1 MRIVVTTTQ
10 GIAGI
15 VEKKTQTINISP
27 FDTTPKS
34 LIDDKGDLLVGLS
47 AGTLGKL
54 SLGTD
59 GNVLLA
65 DSTQTEGIKWGPSPS
80 AGGTFECYN
89 NDGVTHALGTVVI
102 VDPSVDYG
110 VKKTT
115 SDGDPKVMAV
125 AVEAVSAASSGDY
138 AQTGLLEVLVQGN
151 VSRGMW
157 LVCSTTS
164 GRARAAGYIKPTSG
178 GIGIAQTEYAGG
190 AAGSVYALVDIDLNS
205 TAPLQRLT
213 TKSTS
218 TSSTISHTTDP
229 GTDLLIVCVMASGT
243 TPPTTITW
251 NGTGLTK
258 HIDSGNIDASI
269 WYLRNPTIGTY
280 SIVISGGTVWGVEAT
295 NYAGT
300 QSSPLRTGAVQAGTS
315 GSVTTRTISPSSAA
329 GDIVIDL
336 LVDDTSND
344 FAPTGG
350 QTQLSA
356 FAGGST
362 AYMRTSYL
370 AGSAGS
376 TTMSWAGSTNTYITL
391 VGCAIAGS

>member
-59 GNVLLA
+59 GNVLIA

-115 SDGDPKVMAV
+115 SDGDPKVMAI
-125 AVEAVSAASSGDY
+125 AVESVGAASLGDY

-205 TAPLQRLT
+205 TAPLQMLT
-213 TKSTS
+213 TVSTNKGN
-218 TSSTISHTTDP
+218 SSAFTTAHTTDP
-229 GTDLLIVCVMASGT
+229 GTDLLLVRLVGAV
-243 TPPTTITW
+243 TPTSVTF
-251 NGTGLTK
+251 NGTGMTL
-258 HIDSGNIDASI
+258 HDSQSNAGFIY
-269 WYLRNPTIGTY
+269 YLRLPSIGTY
-280 SIVISGGTVWGVEAT
+280 NIVVNYGSAQDWIIVAS
-295 NYAGT
+295 NYAGS
-300 QSSPLRTGAVQAGTS
+300 QSTPLRAASKTVLTATSVSLTPTSAV
-315 GSVTTRTISPSSAA
+315 
-329 GDIVIDL
+329 GDIVIDVL
-336 LVDDTSND
+336 KVVTSGWG
-344 FAPTGG
+344 PTAG
-350 QTQLSA
+350 QTQD
-356 FAGGST
+356 
-362 AYMRTSYL
+362 L
-370 AGSAGS
+370 ANQGPQNTFYEGISRKDGAAGS
-376 TTMSWAGSTNTYITL
+376 TTMSWGGSNASVVYL
-391 VGCAIAGS
+391 ACAISGS